1 MTANTG
7 DIRIVSERSKSEGVW
22 RRFFRNRRAI
32 VGGGV
37 FIIFIVIAIFAPVIA
52 PFPAEKIHLIERLQP
67 PGGEYL
73 FGTDELG
80 RDIFS
85 RALIAT
91 RVSIPIGLAA
101 MLVSIT
107 VGVGIGLIAGYAG
120 GVIDNILMR
129 FTDLA
134 LAFPVMF
141 LLLTVSALFGR
152 TIIMLI
158 FMLGLT
164 SWGSTARIVRGEVL
178 SLKERPFVE
187 AARSIGSPN
196 IRIMFRE
203 ILPNII
209 PVIAVAA
216 TLRVT
221 LVILI
226 EGGLSFLGLGVQPPI
241 PSWGNMIADGREFMR
256 VAWWA
261 TLFPGIFLFL
271 CTMALNLLGDGIRDA
286 FDPSLSGRT

>member
-1 MTANTG
+1 MTVNAG
-7 DIRIVSERSKSEGVW
+7 DIRIKHERSKSEGVW
-22 RRFFRNRRAI
+22 QRFFRNRRATI
-32 VGGGV
+32 GGAV
-37 FIIFIVIAIFAPVIA
+37 FVIFCIIAIFAPTIA

-73 FGTDELG
+73 MGTDELG
-80 RDIFS
+80 RDVFS
-85 RALIAT
+85 RALIAC

-101 MLVSIT
+101 MLVSMT
-107 VGVGIGLIAGYAG
+107 VGVGIGMIAGYAG
-120 GVIDNILMR
+120 GIVDNILMR

-152 TIIMLI
+152 TVIILI

-178 SLKERPFVE
+178 SLKERLYVE
-187 AARSIGSPN
+187 AARSIGSTDL
-196 IRIMFRE
+196 RILLRE
-203 ILPNII
+203 ILPNTI

-226 EGGLSFLGLGVQPPI
+226 EGGLSFLGLGVQPPT
-241 PSWGNMIADGREFMR
+241 PSWGNMIADGREFLR

-261 TLFPGIFLFL
+261 TLFPGAFLFM